1 VPSDT
6 SSNNKNN
13 SYISE
18 PSDSSKENKSISFT
32 PLATSS
38 IPSSQKSPSIGVNN
52 SSAHN
57 SSIRDIKVY
66 SAKNLSSAANDNSFS
81 SSSTSCSSSA
91 TLPLNSSSID
101 CESVPFLSHNLII
114 GHEKD
119 TIDSETST
127 ICSSSETPILK
138 SNHFS
143 TSPSLLTPPI
153 PPPLTSNLNS
163 SLSSNTIGSLS
174 SSTPTKYSG
183 SELTDSLTVNHKSSA
198 QEFEAIVSKNK
209 ENSIKRHGTVSFQSH
224 FIESVLRNNQTSD
237 QCNAV
242 NTNKD
247 NINRTNNCYSPTFVE
262 KIENNTNL
270 NNKKNISNTCNSKV
284 SSRSQRTTSPL
295 NKNTNNSSLSNLSK
309 IVKPLV
315 KESLSQSQSV
325 GIKRAASPSLSSNQ
339 STANKQVRQ
348 SSPNHIHHFD
358 SRNSPLHQ
366 RASTPSIRSIS
377 SSLSSLSQLSQS
389 IGGTFNNTKEKD
401 REREGTSSV
410 GAASNRSCGS
420 SRNTPSITAIV
431 SNSSATENTNFTPN
445 FASTKSHLWSSRYSL
460 DFYYLSYKC
469 LLLNDHYLSPTH
481 TLHVSYQFQHY
492 LKWRNK

>member
-1 VPSDT
+1 MPSDT

-13 SYISE
+13 SYTSE
-18 PSDSSKENKSISFT
+18 PIDSSKENKSISFT

-66 SAKNLSSAANDNSFS
+66 SAKNLSSATNDNSFS

-91 TLPLNSSSID
+91 TLPLNSPIID
-101 CESVPFLSHNLII
+101 SESVPFLSHNLII
-114 GHEKD
+114 GNEKD

-143 TSPSLLTPPI
+143 SSPSLLTPPI
-153 PPPLTSNLNS
+153 PPLTSNS
-163 SLSSNTIGSLS
+163 SLSSSTTIGSHC

-183 SELTDSLTVNHKSSA
+183 SELSDSLTVNHKPSA
-198 QEFEAIVSKNK
+198 QELEVIVSKNK
-209 ENSIKRHGTVSFQSH
+209 ENSIKRQGTVSFQSH

-237 QCNAV
+237 ECNAV
-242 NTNKD
+242 NSNKD
-247 NINRTNNCYSPTFVE
+247 NINRTNNCYSPTFVN
-262 KIENNTNL
+262 KVENNTNL

-295 NKNTNNSSLSNLSK
+295 NKNTNNSSLSNLSNLSK

-315 KESLSQSQSV
+315 VESLSQSQS

-420 SRNTPSITAIV
+420 SRNTPSITGIV
-431 SNSSATENTNFTPN
+431 SNCSATENTNFTPN

-460 DFYYLSYKC
+460 DFYYLTNVC
-469 LLLNDHYLSPTH
+469 YLTIITYLQLIH
-481 TLHVSYQFQHY
+481 FTSYQFQHY